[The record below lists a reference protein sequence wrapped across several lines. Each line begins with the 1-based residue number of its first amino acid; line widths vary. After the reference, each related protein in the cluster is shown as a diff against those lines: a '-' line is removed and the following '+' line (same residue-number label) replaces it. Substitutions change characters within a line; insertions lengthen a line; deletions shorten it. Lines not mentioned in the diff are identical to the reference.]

1 MVRVSFE
8 LQPTPPYDF
17 DLQWKFFSSSKDP
30 QPEIYKDGI
39 WRRAFKIEDRLVPVE
54 ITSIGTV
61 EKPKLRVNA
70 FSQLDAKEKKYLL
83 NKITEIFRLR
93 DDLRGLY
100 NFMEQD
106 KILLEVKNKLYGL
119 RPPGIGA
126 SIFEGA
132 IRVIIQQQISL
143 KVAYVMTG
151 ALVRRFGEKAEVDD
165 EIYYDFPSPQV
176 LANADERELREC
188 KLSRQK
194 ARYIKELALKVA
206 NGYDLGKIKRLN
218 NERAIEELMKFKGI
232 GRWTAE
238 LILITTLG
246 RMDLCVP
253 DDLGAR
259 KAVSHFYF
267 DGKLQ
272 SSDTVRRFTERWG
285 KFKGWIIY
293 YLICAYNMENRKMA
307 SNMKTKLYEKG

>member
-1 MVRVSFE
+1 MDKASFE
-8 LQPTPPYDF
+8 LQPTPPYNF
-17 DLQWKFFSSSKDP
+17 DLQWKFYSSSKEP

-39 WRRAFKIEDRLVPVE
+39 WRRAFKIGDRLVPVK

-61 EKPKLRVNA
+61 EKPKLQVNI
-70 FSQLDAKEKKYLL
+70 FSKLDVKEKKYLAD
-83 NKITEIFRLR
+83 KIADIFRLR
-93 DDLRGLY
+93 DDLRELY
-100 NFMEQD
+100 NFMD
-106 KILLEVKNKLYGL
+106 KDEILLDIKNKLYGL

-126 SIFEGA
+126 SIFEGMV
-132 IRVIIQQQISL
+132 RVIIQQQISL
-143 KVAYVMTG
+143 RVAYVVTG
-151 ALVRRFGEKAEVDD
+151 ELVRRFGEKI
-165 EIYYDFPSPQV
+165 EINGEPYYDFPSPEV
-176 LANADERELREC
+176 LANVDESKLREC

-194 ARYIKELALKVA
+194 ARYIKELVLKVA
-206 NGYDLGKIKRLN
+206 DRYDLEKIRKMN
-218 NERAIEELMKFKGI
+218 NDEAIEELMKFKGI

-259 KAVSHFYF
+259 KAVSYFYF

-272 SSDTVRRFTERWG
+272 SGDAVRKFTERWG

-293 YLICAYNMENRKMA
+293 YLICAYNMEKQ
-307 SNMKTKLYEKG
+307 KLYERGWRIIQG

>member
-1 MVRVSFE
+1 MDKTSFE
-8 LQPTPPYDF
+8 LLPAPPYNF
-17 DLQWKFFSSSKDP
+17 DLQWKFYSSSKDP
-30 QPEIYKDGI
+30 QPEIYKEGT
-39 WRRAFKIEDRLVPVE
+39 WRRSFKIGDRSVPVE
-54 ITSIGTV
+54 VTSVGTV

-70 FSQLDAKEKKYLL
+70 SSKLDAKEKRYLSD
-83 NKITEIFRLR
+83 KIADIFRLR
-93 DDLRGLY
+93 DDLRALY
-100 NFMEQD
+100 DFMEQD
-106 KILLEVKNKLYGL
+106 RILHKIKNKLYGL

-143 KVAYVMTG
+143 RVAYVMTG
-151 ALVRRFGEKAEVDD
+151 ELVRRFGEKI
-165 EIYYDFPSPQV
+165 EIDGEPYYDFPSPQV
-176 LANADERELREC
+176 LANADETELRKC

-194 ARYIKELALKVA
+194 SRYIKELALKVA
-206 NGYDLGKIKRLN
+206 DGYELEKIGKMN

-232 GRWTAE
+232 GMWTAE

-259 KAVSHFYF
+259 KAVSYFYF

-272 SSDTVRRFTERWG
+272 SGDTVRDFTKRWG
-285 KFKGWIIY
+285 EFKGWVIY
-293 YLICAYNMENRKMA
+293 YLICAYNMEDRK
-307 SNMKTKLYEKG
+307 GV

>member
-1 MVRVSFE
+1 MDKNSFK
-8 LQPTPPYDF
+8 LFPTPPYNF
-17 DLQWKFFSSSKDP
+17 NLQWKFYSSPKEP

-39 WRRAFKIEDRLVPVE
+39 WKRAFKIGDKLVAVK

-61 EKPKLRVNA
+61 EKPKLRINVSPKLN
-70 FSQLDAKEKKYLL
+70 AKEKKYLSD
-83 NKITEIFRLR
+83 KIADIFRLK
-93 DDLRGLY
+93 DNLKALY
-100 NFMEQD
+100 DFMEQD
-106 KILLEVKNKLYGL
+106 EILHRVKNELYGL

-126 SIFEGA
+126 NIFEGA
-132 IRVIIQQQISL
+132 IRIIIQQQISL
-143 KVAYVMTG
+143 QVAYVMTG
-151 ALVRRFGEKAEVDD
+151 ALVKRFGERV
-165 EIYYDFPSPQV
+165 EIDGKLYYDFPSPQI
-176 LANADERELREC
+176 LANADETELRKC

-194 ARYIKELALKVA
+194 SRYIKELALKVA
-206 NGYDLGKIKRLN
+206 NGYDLEKIKKMN
-218 NERAIEELMKFKGI
+218 NEKAVEELMKFKGI

-272 SSDTVRRFTERWG
+272 SGDVIRKFTERWG
-285 KFKGWIIY
+285 EFKGWVIY
-293 YLICAYNMENRKMA
+293 YLICAYNLESRK
-307 SNMKTKLYEKG
+307 EV

>member
-1 MVRVSFE
+1 MDKDSFE
-8 LQPTPPYDF
+8 LQPIPPYNF
-17 DLQWKFFSSSKDP
+17 DLQWKFYSSFREP
-30 QPEIYKDGI
+30 QPEIYKDSI
-39 WRRAFKIEDRLVPVE
+39 WRRAFKIGDRLVPVK
-54 ITSIGTV
+54 ITFVGTV

-70 FSQLDAKEKKYLL
+70 SSKLDAKEKRYLSE
-83 NKITEIFRLR
+83 KIADIFRLR
-93 DDLRGLY
+93 DDLRALY
-100 NFMEQD
+100 EFMD
-106 KILLEVKNKLYGL
+106 KDEILYRVKNELYGL

-143 KVAYVMTG
+143 QVAYVMTG
-151 ALVRRFGEKAEVDD
+151 ELVKRFGEKI
-165 EIYYDFPSPQV
+165 EIDGELYYDFPSPQV
-176 LANADERELREC
+176 LANADENELRKC

-194 ARYIKELALKVA
+194 SRYIRELALKVA
-206 NGYDLGKIKRLN
+206 DGYDLEKIREMN

-246 RMDLCVP
+246 RIDLCVP

-259 KAVSHFYF
+259 KAVSYFYF

-272 SSDTVRRFTERWG
+272 SGDIVRKFTERWG
-285 KFKGWIIY
+285 KFRGWKIY
-293 YLICAYNMENRKMA
+293 YLICAYNMENK
-307 SNMKTKLYEKG
+307 KKE

>member
-1 MVRVSFE
+1 MDKASFE
-8 LQPTPPYDF
+8 LQPTPPYNF
-17 DLQWKFFSSSKDP
+17 DLQWKFYSSSKVP

-39 WRRAFKIEDRLVPVE
+39 WRRAFKIGDRLVPVK
-54 ITSIGTV
+54 ITSVGTV

-70 FSQLDAKEKKYLL
+70 SSKLNAKEKRYLSD
-83 NKITEIFRLR
+83 KIVDIFRLR

-100 NFMEQD
+100 NFMD
-106 KILLEVKNKLYGL
+106 KDEILLEIKNKLYGL

-143 KVAYVMTG
+143 QVAYVMTG
-151 ALVRRFGEKAEVDD
+151 TLVRRFGEKIEIND
-165 EIYYDFPSPQV
+165 EPYYDFPPPQV
-176 LANADERELREC
+176 LANADENELRKC

-194 ARYIKELALKVA
+194 SRYIRELALKVA
-206 NGYDLGKIKRLN
+206 DGYDLEKIKKMN
-218 NERAIEELMKFKGI
+218 NEEAIEELMKFKGI

-259 KAVSHFYF
+259 KAVSYFYF

-272 SSDTVRRFTERWG
+272 SGDTVREFTERG
-285 KFKGWIIY
+285 VSSRG
-293 YLICAYNMENRKMA
+293 
-307 SNMKTKLYEKG
+307 G

>member
-1 MVRVSFE
+1 MDKTLFE
-8 LQPTPPYDF
+8 LLPTPPYNF
-17 DLQWKFFSSSKDP
+17 DLQWRFYSSSKEP

-39 WRRAFKIEDRLVPVE
+39 WRRSFKIGDKLVPVSV
-54 ITSIGTV
+54 TSVGTV
-61 EKPKLRVNA
+61 EKPKLRINA
-70 FSQLDAKEKKYLL
+70 FSKLNAKEKKYLSD
-83 NKITEIFRLR
+83 KIMDIFRLR
-93 DDLRGLY
+93 DDLRALY
-100 NFMEQD
+100 DFMEQD
-106 KILLEVKNKLYGL
+106 KILRKIKKELYGL

-132 IRVIIQQQISL
+132 VRVIIQQQISL
-143 KVAYVMTG
+143 QAAYVMTG
-151 ALVRRFGEKAEVDD
+151 ALVRKFGEKI
-165 EIYYDFPSPQV
+165 EINGEPYYDFPSPQA
-176 LANADERELREC
+176 LANADETELRRC

-194 ARYIKELALKVA
+194 SRYIKELALKVVD
-206 NGYDLGKIKRLN
+206 GYNLEKIKRLS
-218 NERAIEELMKFKGI
+218 NEEAITELIKFRGI

-272 SSDTVRRFTERWG
+272 SGDMVRKFTERWG

-293 YLICAYNMENRKMA
+293 YLICAYNMENRK
-307 SNMKTKLYEKG
+307 KV

>member
-1 MVRVSFE
+1 MDRVPFE
-8 LQPTPPYDF
+8 LKLIPPYNF
-17 DLQWKFFSSSKDP
+17 DLQWKFYSSSNDP

-39 WRRAFKIEDRLVPVE
+39 WKRAFKIGDELVPVE
-54 ITSIGTV
+54 VTSIGTV
-61 EKPKLRVNA
+61 EKPRLRIDA
-70 FSQLDAKEKKYLL
+70 FSKLDAKERRYLSD
-83 NKITEIFRLR
+83 KIMSIFRLR
-93 DDLRGLY
+93 DDLRALY
-100 NFMEQD
+100 DFMERD
-106 KILLEVKNKLYGL
+106 EILRGIKKELYGL

-143 KVAYVMTG
+143 RVAYVMTG
-151 ALVRRFGEKAEVDD
+151 ALVKRFGEKI
-165 EIYYDFPSPQV
+165 EINCEPYYDFPSPQA
-176 LANADERELREC
+176 LASADESKLRKC

-194 ARYIKELALKVA
+194 ARYIRELALKVA
-206 NGYDLGKIKRLN
+206 DGYDLEKIREMN
-218 NERAIEELMKFKGI
+218 NEKAIEELMKFKGI

-259 KAVSHFYF
+259 KAVSYFYF

-272 SSDTVRRFTERWG
+272 SGEVVREFTERWG
-285 KFKGWIIY
+285 EFKGWIIY
-293 YLICAYNMENRKMA
+293 YLICAYNMENRK
-307 SNMKTKLYEKG
+307 GV

>member
-1 MVRVSFE
+1 MDKLSFE
-8 LQPTPPYDF
+8 LQSTPPYNF
-17 DLQWKFFSSSKDP
+17 DLQWKFYSSFKEP

-39 WRRAFKIEDRLVPVE
+39 WRRAFKIGDRLVPVE
-54 ITSIGTV
+54 VTSAGAV
-61 EKPKLRVNA
+61 EKPRLRVSA
-70 FSQLDAKEKKYLL
+70 FSKLNAKEKRYLSD
-83 NKITEIFRLR
+83 KITDIFRLR
-93 DDLRGLY
+93 DNLKELY
-100 NFMEQD
+100 NFMGKDETL
-106 KILLEVKNKLYGL
+106 IEIKNELHGL

-143 KVAYVMTG
+143 QVAYVMTG
-151 ALVRRFGEKAEVDD
+151 ELVGRFGEKIEVDG
-165 EIYYDFPSPQV
+165 EPYYDFPSPQV
-176 LANADERELREC
+176 LANANENEFRKC

-206 NGYDLGKIKRLN
+206 DGYGLEKIRKMN
-218 NERAIEELMKFKGI
+218 NEKAIEELMKFKGI

-259 KAVSHFYF
+259 KAVSYFYF
-267 DGKLQ
+267 DGKLKPGEA
-272 SSDTVRRFTERWG
+272 VRKFAERWG
-285 KFKGWIIY
+285 KFKGWVIY
-293 YLICAYNMENRKMA
+293 YLICAYNMENR
-307 SNMKTKLYEKG
+307 E